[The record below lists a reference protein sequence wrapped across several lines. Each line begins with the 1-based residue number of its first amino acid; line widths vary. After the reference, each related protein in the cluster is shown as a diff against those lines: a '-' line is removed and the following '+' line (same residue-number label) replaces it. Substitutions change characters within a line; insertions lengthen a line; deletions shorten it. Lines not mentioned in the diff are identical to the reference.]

1 MGLIN
6 QTENQIENLK
16 GDFKMEFENVIKSFN
31 QYKDFSEYDE
41 SEWDYFDDDEFY
53 ERTEDWNV
61 DYDGEDWSENGF

>member
-1 MGLIN
+1 
-6 QTENQIENLK
+6 
-16 GDFKMEFENVIKSFN
+16 MEFENVIKSFN

-61 DYDGEDWSENGF
+61 DYDCEDWSENGFYKSKLSLIN